1 MTVET
6 TPFHRSDIDR
16 FLMSFASTP
25 PNRKAQM
32 FITSDGTYGYR
43 CFVRQIFLQDVLIPN
58 KSIHYVEDAAET
70 WTNLLKPG
78 ATNDR

>member
-1 MTVET
+1 MTNLK

-16 FLMSFASTP
+16 FLVSFVSTP
-25 PNRKAQM
+25 HNRKAQM

-43 CFVRQIFLQDVLIPN
+43 CFVRQVFQQDVLIPN

-70 WTNLLKPG
+70 WSNQ
-78 ATNDR
+78 

>member
-1 MTVET
+1 MDKI

-16 FLMSFASTP
+16 FLMSFTSSP
-25 PNRKAQM
+25 SFRKAQI

-43 CFVRQIFLQDVLIPN
+43 CFVRQVFLQDVLIPN

-70 WTNLLKPG
+70 WSNE
-78 ATNDR
+78 